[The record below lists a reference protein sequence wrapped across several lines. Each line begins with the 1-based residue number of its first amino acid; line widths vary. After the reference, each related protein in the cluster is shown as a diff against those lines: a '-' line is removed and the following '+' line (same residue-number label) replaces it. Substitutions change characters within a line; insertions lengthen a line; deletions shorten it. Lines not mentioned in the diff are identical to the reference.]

1 MSSRFLFAFPLLLPV
16 LAACGAD
23 APPAKS
29 ASDTTAAAPTAPAPT
44 PSAPAGGCSTNAD
57 CGEREYCSKSDGD
70 CGGTGKC
77 AAIPAA
83 CPRIASPVCGCDGK
97 QYGNG
102 CEATAAR
109 SSVKKAGGC

>member
-1 MSSRFLFAFPLLLPV
+1 MSSRIPFAFSLVLLV

-29 ASDTTAAAPTAPAPT
+29 ASDATAAAPTGPSPA
-44 PSAPAGGCSTNAD
+44 PSAPGGCSTNAD
-57 CGEREYCSKSDGD
+57 CGEREFCSKADGD
-70 CGGTGKC
+70 CGGAGKC
-77 AAIPAA
+77 TAIPAA

-97 QYGNG
+97 AYGNG
-102 CEATAAR
+102 CEATLAR